1 MQGISYRHCTL
12 LQRGDGWRYE
22 QDKEVG
28 PRTRVGLSLRYEPT
42 AIAGGFSSHTHSR

>member
-12 LQRGDGWRYE
+12 LQRADGWGYK

-28 PRTRVGLSLRYEPT
+28 PKARVGLSHRRAE
-42 AIAGGFSSHTHSR
+42 AGGFSSHTHFR